1 MDKRKFNR
9 VPEDKSQF
17 EKFVDETIDGLNAGG
32 GTQLYK
38 HVLVCTMG
46 KDGDWEEPQDCTITI
61 INTSEAGL
69 KNVNPNEWMIT
80 NNYVSGMFKYA
91 DPSSDNF
98 ERSAP
103 ILLISDVGEPYL
115 YFMGLDS
122 YEPTSAYFTGYAKSE
137 EVIPL

>member
-46 KDGDWEEPQDCTITI
+46 GIGEEEQDCTII
-61 INTSEAGL
+61 VINTSEQGL
-69 KNVNPNEWMIT
+69 KNVNPNEWMKT

-91 DPSSDNF
+91 DPNSDNF

-103 ILLISDVGEPYL
+103 ILLISDVGEPEL
-115 YFMGLDS
+115 YFIGLDM
-122 YEPTSAYFTGYAKSE
+122 
-137 EVIPL
+137 I